1 MNKFTYI
8 SISTYLFCLSTTNG
22 FLQAPAKFAATT
34 GGRIIESKRFMF
46 DFLKPKE
53 PENEP
58 EEPVVEENKEAYSSD
73 DPVEKI
79 FGFFFGAKE
88 EEPMGMKRFGKE
100 RFPEQYPAVLDEWA
114 EPFDGDSPEVAALRP
129 MLKNTNL
136 EFRGLKVREFCTH
149 HNIFQKTKTKKKLTE
164 FVFPL
169 LLAYIFR
176 K

>member
-1 MNKFTYI
+1 MTKFTYI

-22 FLQAPAKFAATT
+22 FLQAPTMSSSSSK
-34 GGRIIESKRFMF
+34 GGGVIDSKRFMF

-58 EEPVVEENKEAYSSD
+58 EEPAVEEIKEGYSSD

-100 RFPEQYPAVLDEWA
+100 RFPEQYPAVLDDWA

-129 MLKNTNL
+129 LLKNTNL
-136 EFRGLKVREFCTH
+136 EFRGLKVREK
-149 HNIFQKTKTKKKLTE
+149 IKRDE
-164 FVFPL
+164 AVW
-169 LLAYIFR
+169 
-176 K
+176 